1 MEEEIKDK
9 NENINAN
16 ELNSDRV
23 EEFDK
28 NIYKESKLAGMQDLD
43 DVQYWMK

>member
-16 ELNSDRV
+16 ELNDDRV

-28 NIYKESKLAGMQDLD
+28 NIYKESKYEQNLN
-43 DVQYWMK
+43 KK

>member
-16 ELNSDRV
+16 ELNDDRV

-28 NIYKESKLAGMQDLD
+28 NIYHIFYLDL
-43 DVQYWMK
+43 